1 MASKLCSSLRP
12 EMAFFVILCLCG
24 FICVQ
29 CTGKFEQPVTI
40 VHHHPKLEVER
51 ASSPCRR
58 GLLISQRQPRL
69 CPTLHG
75 LAQMLPKRRHA
86 SNNQESQRSCWKLE
100 SRHPCKYGRMRML
113 QVPASTGGAAP
124 SKLTAMY
131 IGYRSCGRKLLSPT
145 VPSLQKGRTPI
156 EVGVLGSAIS
166 VQNKADHHDYYNTT
180 FYSDPA
186 TVKSLWTDLD
196 SLPSEHVITHDMLSE
211 SHRRAATV
219 NLTFD
224 FPFYGHP
231 IRNVTVA
238 TGGFLFTGYMLH
250 VWLAATQFIAPLMA
264 NFETFTSNSSAIKY
278 VDNGTS
284 LIVEWHEVMLQDKPD
299 GGNYTFQA
307 VLHKNGDIVFV
318 YKDLPVP
325 VTEIPD
331 KSHPV
336 KVGISDAYMFD
347 RMIFFVKRKTIYE
360 YHQVNKK
367 SDVIRSN
374 TAIYFTALPTC
385 LSLKTCAECRT
396 AKLGFSCSWCDA
408 VQRCSSGIDRH
419 RQSWLENQCD
429 LEVKPSPVSRK
440 EKSREARTPALLTVL
455 TCRSSCFL
463 WQSLLQ
469 DKKDASM
476 CSSSAVSPMPPKPA
490 PTANGE
496 RACLG
501 LSVLVV
507 ESEATLS
514 NLRLNAEG
522 KIMNKNTKLLLLYI
536 HIWGPMTGRFSLWA
550 LLSQNAKH
558 FSSSS
563 CSGSRSLILFVPSEP
578 VASAWGGP
586 VHSRHVDAHLKGAVH
601 WTRRRTGP
609 PSRPRCQ
616 ETGGAVVTT
625 RETRLGNPC
634 QGEAPFSSLSNL
646 VPSFS

>member
-1 MASKLCSSLRP
+1 MQRLSVYVGSKLLRRPGREKLLHSVKNTKRTRSVRYDVAGSSLEDVYHR
-12 EMAFFVILCLCG
+12 ELRSARV
-24 FICVQ
+24 
-29 CTGKFEQPVTI
+29 
-40 VHHHPKLEVER
+40 
-51 ASSPCRR
+51 RR
-58 GLLISQRQPRL
+58 GAGAGEVTKKPVPELKKALTKPPPSKEATPQKAADTANNK
-69 CPTLHG
+69 PTSAEAPLVYG
-75 LAQMLPKRRHA
+75 NA
-86 SNNQESQRSCWKLE
+86 SAVD
-100 SRHPCKYGRMRML
+100 
-113 QVPASTGGAAP
+113 VPASAP
-124 SKLTAMY
+124 NVSSHDINVTLPGNASETTSEAPVLPTTLSEDDLES
-131 IGYRSCGRKLLSPT
+131 IVESGNVTLPPGYEN
-145 VPSLQKGRTPI
+145 RT
-156 EVGVLGSAIS
+156 
-166 VQNKADHHDYYNTT
+166 DHHDYYNTT

-429 LEVKPSPVSRK
+429 LE
-440 EKSREARTPALLTVL
+440 
-455 TCRSSCFL
+455 
-463 WQSLLQ
+463 

-490 PTANGE
+490 PTANVPSTSGKPMGPSTAPSFPTSKPRGNVVE
-496 RACLG
+496 VVTSSASDTAAAPAAHSASEGDKTAASAVGSGTVVAIIMIL
-501 LSVLVV
+501 LLVV
-507 ESEATLS
+507 AV
-514 NLRLNAEG
+514 G
-522 KIMNKNTKLLLLYI
+522 MWLLYAYRNPQTPAGQFLI
-536 HIWGPMTGRFSLWA
+536 KVMTPWKVSWR
-550 LLSQNAKH
+550 
-558 FSSSS
+558 
-563 CSGSRSLILFVPSEP
+563 
-578 VASAWGGP
+578 
-586 VHSRHVDAHLKGAVH
+586 
-601 WTRRRTGP
+601 
-609 PSRPRCQ
+609 
-616 ETGGAVVTT
+616 
-625 RETRLGNPC
+625 
-634 QGEAPFSSLSNL
+634 
-646 VPSFS
+646 

>member
-1 MASKLCSSLRP
+1 MASRLCSLSRP
-12 EMAFFVILCLCG
+12 AMAFFVILCFCG
-24 FICVQ
+24 FVYVQ
-29 CTGKFEQPVTI
+29 CTGVRYDVEGSSLEH
-40 VHHHPKLEVER
+40 VHHLELRSARVRRGVGAGEVTKKPVPELKKGLTKPPLSKEAPPKAVVEPSNSKPVSAEAPLFYGN
-51 ASSPCRR
+51 ASSEAPASAPNVSSHDANMT
-58 GLLISQRQPRL
+58 LPVNVSESPSQPDMS
-69 CPTLHG
+69 PTSVTL
-75 LAQMLPKRRHA
+75 
-86 SNNQESQRSCWKLE
+86 SEEDLE
-100 SRHPCKYGRMRML
+100 SIVESGNVTLP
-113 QVPASTGGAAP
+113 P
-124 SKLTAMY
+124 
-131 IGYRSCGRKLLSPT
+131 GYEN
-145 VPSLQKGRTPI
+145 RT
-156 EVGVLGSAIS
+156 
-166 VQNKADHHDYYNTT
+166 DHHDYYNTT

-299 GGNYTFQA
+299 SGNYTFQA
-307 VLHKNGDIVFV
+307 VLHKNGDIVFI

-396 AKLGFSCSWCDA
+396 AKLSFSCSWCDA
-408 VQRCSSGIDRH
+408 VQRCSSGVDRH

-429 LEVKPSPVSRK
+429 LE
-440 EKSREARTPALLTVL
+440 
-455 TCRSSCFL
+455 
-463 WQSLLQ
+463 

-476 CSSSAVSPMPPKPA
+476 CSLPTVSPTSPKP
-490 PTANGE
+490 TF
-496 RACLG
+496 
-501 LSVLVV
+501 
-507 ESEATLS
+507 TT
-514 NLRLNAEG
+514 NAEPC
-522 KIMNKNTKLLLLYI
+522 LYLCAV
-536 HIWGPMTGRFSLWA
+536 P
-550 LLSQNAKH
+550 
-558 FSSSS
+558 SSSS
-563 CSGSRSLILFVPSEP
+563 SRKPQDLPAYPSLPEKPRKSVVEVVTPSP
-578 VASAWGGP
+578 NDAAAAPAAHSAS
-586 VHSRHVDAHLKGAVH
+586 VDNKSAAGAVGSGTVVAIIMMLLLVVAVGM
-601 WTRRRTGP
+601 WLLYAYRNPQTPAGQFLIKYR
-609 PSRPRCQ
+609 PSQ
-616 ETGGAVVTT
+616 W
-625 RETRLGNPC
+625 RLH
-634 QGEAPFSSLSNL
+634 GEARYTAATSMHI
-646 VPSFS
+646 